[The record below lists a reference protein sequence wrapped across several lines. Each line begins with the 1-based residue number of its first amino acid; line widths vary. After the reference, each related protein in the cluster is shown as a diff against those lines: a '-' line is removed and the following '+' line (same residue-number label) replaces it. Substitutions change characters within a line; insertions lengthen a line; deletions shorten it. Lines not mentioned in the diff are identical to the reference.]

1 MSHMARG
8 PSQLTRQMLARA
20 AIRER
25 RLPNRLPERA
35 SGGPGRGNVC
45 AICCLPI
52 DSPEVEF
59 ELTFSAQDGQRPHA
73 RFTVHLPCFSVWENE
88 LMKGASSASLP

>member
-1 MSHMARG
+1 MSHTARG

-35 SGGPGRGNVC
+35 SGG
-45 AICCLPI
+45 
-52 DSPEVEF
+52 
-59 ELTFSAQDGQRPHA
+59 
-73 RFTVHLPCFSVWENE
+73 VHLRCFSVWENE